1 MRLFSKNE
9 SRALNE
15 SVRLGNPLQR
25 MRSERRVALLVF
37 NALLLAA
44 ALMQLLGY
52 GIPIAH
58 EEKPTQPSTTV
69 MESYE

>member
-1 MRLFSKNE
+1 MSLFSKNE
-9 SRALNE
+9 SRALQE
-15 SVRLGNPLQR
+15 RVRLGNPLQR
-25 MRSERRVALLVF
+25 MRSERRVALIVF
-37 NALLLAA
+37 NVLLLAA

-58 EEKPTQPSTTV
+58 EEMPVQPPLTV